1 MRIWKFP
8 LQITDRQVVEM
19 PVLARPLSVAEQDGQ
34 LMMWA
39 HVNEK
44 SNEKRNYEIRIIGTG
59 NGMPD
64 SVGNFIGTVVM
75 SYGLVWHVFYQ

>member
-8 LQITDRQVVEM
+8 LQITDEQLVEM

-34 LMMWA
+34 LVMWV
-39 HVNEK
+39 HLNEK
-44 SNEKRNYEIRIIGTG
+44 SNEKRHYKIRIIGTG
-59 NGMPD
+59 NPMPD